1 MNVRRP
7 AAFEPPADDVP
18 THGFGALP
26 AQAARTVETLGA
38 WAFDPGTAH
47 RSPLTAHR
55 SPLTA
60 HRSPLTAHRS
70 PLTAHRSPLTA
81 HRSPLTAHRSPLTA
95 HRSPLNAHRSPLT
108 AHRSTL
114 NAHRSPLTAHR
125 STLTA
130 HRSPLN
136 AQRIGEQAPAAF
148 ATVPPTP
155 GNRRRLSSSDS
166 DLPKLTTH
174 PRSRTF
180 ARTRR
185 ESARPPFVDRKA
197 SRAAE
202 GAHPQTLRQKDRP
215 RRRIRLTTCVGRRFS
230 HSGERQ

>member
-26 AQAARTVETLGA
+26 AQAARTVETLEA

-95 HRSPLNAHRSPLT
+95 HR
-108 AHRSTL
+108 
-114 NAHRSPLTAHR
+114 
-125 STLTA
+125 
-130 HRSPLN
+130 
-136 AQRIGEQAPAAF
+136 IGEQAPAAF

-180 ARTRR
+180 VRTRR

>member
-70 PLTAHRSPLTA
+70 PLTAHRAHRSPLTA

-95 HRSPLNAHRSPLT
+95 HRSPLT
-108 AHRSTL
+108 AH
-114 NAHRSPLTAHR
+114 
-125 STLTA
+125 
-130 HRSPLN
+130 
-136 AQRIGEQAPAAF
+136 RIGEQAPAAF

>member
-81 HRSPLTAHRSPLTA
+81 HRSPLTA
-95 HRSPLNAHRSPLT
+95 
-108 AHRSTL
+108 
-114 NAHRSPLTAHR
+114 
-125 STLTA
+125 
-130 HRSPLN
+130 
-136 AQRIGEQAPAAF
+136 
-148 ATVPPTP
+148 
-155 GNRRRLSSSDS
+155 
-166 DLPKLTTH
+166 
-174 PRSRTF
+174 
-180 ARTRR
+180 
-185 ESARPPFVDRKA
+185 SASKRPPP
-197 SRAAE
+197 SR
-202 GAHPQTLRQKDRP
+202 PCRP
-215 RRRIRLTTCVGRRFS
+215 RPATAAACLQATAICPN
-230 HSGERQ
+230 